1 MAKMETNYTEKLR
14 EALKVRPRELEP
26 GELAKVETKNGKL
39 LERIVYLESHYQKLD
54 AEYRK
59 ASAELARLQAALAT
73 AQRDKSQLQQLV
85 DGKKLQELAAE
96 IAILRR
102 RDEQRAKR
110 VRQLEADIRKLEKLL
125 LANP

>member
-1 MAKMETNYTEKLR
+1 
-14 EALKVRPRELEP
+14 
-26 GELAKVETKNGKL
+26 
-39 LERIVYLESHYQKLD
+39 
-54 AEYRK
+54 
-59 ASAELARLQAALAT
+59 
-73 AQRDKSQLQQLV
+73 
-85 DGKKLQELAAE
+85 LAAE